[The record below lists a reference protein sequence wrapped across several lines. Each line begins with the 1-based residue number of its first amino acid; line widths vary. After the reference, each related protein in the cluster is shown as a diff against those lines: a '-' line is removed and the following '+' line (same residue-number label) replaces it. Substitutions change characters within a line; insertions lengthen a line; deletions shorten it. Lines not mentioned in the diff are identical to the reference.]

1 MLQFMGSQRV
11 GHDLATEQ
19 PITTCRHHIA
29 LKLQVPVSTPD
40 LPMSGNKYPPFFL
53 LESYYIGYY

>member
-1 MLQFMGSQRV
+1 MGSQRV
-11 GHDLATEQ
+11 GHDLATEH
-19 PITTCRHHIA
+19 PITCRHHIA

-53 LESYYIGYY
+53 LESYYTGYY